1 MRIFLVTFMADEN
14 LQQSIVNAI
23 KRNGAWAKLNPT
35 SYCINRD
42 NMNAAEI
49 RDSLSSG
56 LQGEFR
62 LFVVDIS
69 NSSWGSYG
77 LPVEVTNWLKER

>member
-1 MRIFLVTFMADEN
+1 MADDSI
-14 LQQSIVNAI
+14 LQSIVDAI
-23 KRNGAWAKLNPT
+23 KRNGAWARLNTT

-49 RDSLSSG
+49 RDNLSSG

-62 LFVVDIS
+62 LFVVDIT